1 LPTKSEVTES
11 YVKKVSVNEVS
22 RQGGLNFFG
31 IVKLKGG
38 NSKVNDKVSDEFI
51 KSSHTH
57 EAFYGGNTNLLSSQV
72 PNFTQWISS
81 VPKNP
86 WLYEG
91 QLAPLTNLIP
101 AGPKRDAIA
110 LATTITLDKAY
121 LTDLSRSLEL
131 LLNTFYMKNTA
142 PERTQSTNY
151 LNQVNALKS
160 QPIPNHSQVTS
171 LGQVVDA
178 FIIAERNKAALKCTQ
193 DKRFCN
199 SDLIH

>member
-1 LPTKSEVTES
+1 
-11 YVKKVSVNEVS
+11 
-22 RQGGLNFFG
+22 
-31 IVKLKGG
+31 VKLKGG

-72 PNFTQWISS
+72 PNFTQWIAS

-86 WLYEG
+86 WLYSG

-110 LATTITLDKAY
+110 LATNITLDKAY

-142 PERTQSTNY
+142 PESAQTTNY

-160 QPIPNHSQVTS
+160 SPIPNHSQVAS

-178 FIIAERNKAALKCTQ
+178 FIITERNKAALRCTQ